1 MQKLIETETARLL
14 TVLPTL
20 EPGTER
26 YGNVLKNLHDLIFM
40 SHDLR
45 WMARDEEPVNVQ
57 AAPAASLPWEEPI
70 APMQM
75 PEEKSIIPK
84 EEPIVIKHVDEVLT
98 KDVVRA
104 RLQGASE
111 KGVHIQP
118 IIAKFVPEGK
128 PVRFS
133 SVPESEYTAL
143 VKELYDAQ
151 NK

>member
-1 MQKLIETETARLL
+1 MINVLRNEHKKLITLL
-14 TVLPTL
+14 PSLDPTSD
-20 EPGTER
+20 T
-26 YGNVLKNLHDLIFM
+26 YMNVLRAINELKYLIEGEK
-40 SHDLR
+40 L
-45 WMARDEEPVNVQ
+45 EGETVQ
-57 AAPAASLPWEEPI
+57 CAPAASLPWEEPI

-84 EEPIVIKHVDEVLT
+84 EEPIVIKNVDEVLT

-118 IIAKFVPEGK
+118 IIAKFVPDGK
-128 PVRFS
+128 PIRFS
-133 SVPESEYTAL
+133 SVPESDYTAL
-143 VKELYDAQ
+143 IKELYDAQ

>member
-1 MQKLIETETARLL
+1 MLTTKLTKEIERLVDL
-14 TVLPTL
+14 LPKL
-20 EPGTER
+20 EPGTEQYRTIVEDAKKLVFLR
-26 YGNVLKNLHDLIFM
+26 YDFM
-40 SHDLR
+40 PETDR
-45 WMARDEEPVNVQ
+45 GEVMEP
-57 AAPAASLPWEEPI
+57 APEVKLPWEEPI

-84 EEPIVIKHVDEVLT
+84 EEPIIIKNVDEVLT

-118 IIAKFVPEGK
+118 IIAKFVPDGK
-128 PVRFS
+128 PIRFS

-143 VKELYDAQ
+143 IKELYDAQ

>member
-1 MQKLIETETARLL
+1 MI
-14 TVLPTL
+14 
-20 EPGTER
+20 
-26 YGNVLKNLHDLIFM
+26 NVLRSEIDRLTQMLSTLDPTSEQYSRAVKNLHDLIFAR
-40 SHDLR
+40 HDIQ
-45 WMARDEEPVNVQ
+45 WMNTKDQDSSVQ
-57 AAPAASLPWEEPI
+57 CAPAASLPWEEPI
-70 APMQM
+70 APMKM

-84 EEPIVIKHVDEVLT
+84 EEPIVIKSVDEVLT
-98 KDVVRA
+98 KDTVRA

-151 NK
+151 N